1 MKIRNFQIPIMFFTI
16 LFLPFVSMSGSSQ
29 SDSTQVGLPADIEV
43 ISATFFINV
52 SNHSGETVNIH
63 RITADWEETGV
74 TWDNFGGSYDPAV
87 IGSFL
92 ADSDGTIFVDVTDLV
107 RDWVSGAEE
116 NYGLLLKQDPT
127 SDGTIYLSSEDG
139 NFELRPKLEICYDSA
154 CVTIQ
159 RPGTDQDGVADAYI
173 FQPAPTLNGGSSLV
187 LYTGRIGGMP
197 GKEGYE
203 KQTLVR
209 FDFTKKPPSDG
220 EGCTPGF
227 WKQAHHEDRWVS
239 PYNPQMLFENADS
252 FGDGNYFE
260 NAFPDMTLLEVL
272 SQGGG
277 GLKALGRHTVAA
289 LLNAASSDVAYPL
302 TVSEVIASFNAV
314 YPDGDYEGL
323 KDQFEY
329 QNEIFC
335 PLD

>member
-1 MKIRNFQIPIMFFTI
+1 MKIRNFQIPIMFFTL

-29 SDSTQVGLPADIEV
+29 SASTRVGLPADIEV
-43 ISATFFINV
+43 ISATFFIDV

-63 RITADWEETGV
+63 RITADWTEMGV
-74 TWDNFGGSYDPAV
+74 TWNNFRGSYDPAV

-92 ADSDGTIFVDVTDLV
+92 ADSDGTFFVDVTDLV

-127 SDGTIYLSSEDG
+127 TDGTIYLSSEDG
-139 NFELRPKLEICYDSA
+139 NFELRPKLEICYDST

-173 FQPAPTLNGGSSLV
+173 YQPAPTLNGGSSLV
-187 LYTGRIGGMP
+187 LYTGRIGGMH
-197 GKEGYE
+197 GQEGYE

-209 FDFTKKPPSDG
+209 FDFTIEPPPDG
-220 EGCTPGF
+220 EGCTPGY
-227 WKQAHHEDRWVS
+227 WKQTQHFDSWTS
-239 PYNPQMLFENADS
+239 PYMPATPFSAVFED
-252 FGDGNYFE
+252 
-260 NAFPDMTLLEVL
+260 AFPGPEMSMTLLQVL

-289 LLNAASSDVAYPL
+289 LLNAASPDVAYPL
-302 TVSEVIASFNAV
+302 TVSEVIGMFNDV
-314 YPDGDYEGL
+314 YPGGDYEGL
-323 KDQFEY
+323 KDQFEEY
-329 QNEIFC
+329 NETFC
-335 PLD
+335 PLN